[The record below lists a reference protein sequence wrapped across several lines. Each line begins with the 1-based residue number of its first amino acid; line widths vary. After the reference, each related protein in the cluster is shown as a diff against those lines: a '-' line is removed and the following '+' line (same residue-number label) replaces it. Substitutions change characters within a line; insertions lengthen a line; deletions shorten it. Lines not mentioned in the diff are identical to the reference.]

1 MATMRN
7 VSWGN
12 TYWSRVSN
20 WLVLL
25 LMSTVLAACGG
36 GGGDPTLGVKDGAN
50 AGVGSVVLVA
60 GATTIVASGAD
71 GTEVVLT
78 AVVKNPGNNAMAGQ
92 TVTFTASSGTISNT
106 NRVTDANGTVTEKL
120 SVKGD
125 ASLRD
130 ITIKASSSGVESA
143 PVVVKVVPVTSGIAS
158 LLLTSSGGTL
168 ASSGGTAVNMI
179 AFVKDANNAVV
190 PNASVTFSA
199 DSGALGATKVNTNAQ
214 GQALVSLN
222 TGGDASLR
230 TIKVTASAGE
240 QTASTDIGVSGT
252 RLVISAFSTVNLKT
266 STDMV
271 VKLVD
276 SSGNPLV
283 GKPVTFSARSNAIT
297 VKGGGASPALTDNN
311 GQLVLSYNAQA
322 GSSDSISVKAQ
333 GDSVVL
339 PIAINA
345 SNFTINAV
353 SGGNV
358 ALATLNTNTC
368 YAVTVHS
375 DVAGVPQTGN
385 VRFSTSR
392 GAIYQDAA
400 CGTPLQAPLALVGG
414 NAIAYV
420 KASGAGLT
428 ALTAKYEDSG
438 ASVQSEVEFVAPL
451 TAQAT
456 ISLQA
461 DPAVIGANTAG
472 STAQR
477 SALRAI
483 VRDGTAENNLVKNA
497 QVSVSIQTDASNGSL
512 SSPSLVSTDSD
523 GAATVSYIAGQGT
536 TGVDGVVVKAQLQGV
551 SSNAATVKLT
561 VTKKSLFISAGSG
574 NALDAS
580 DSSTYRKTY
589 SVFVTD
595 AAGNP
600 VPDVIITAAA
610 WPRYYYKGYLQYSQ
624 AAQSWVVAAA
634 LKCDNEDRDRSGT
647 FNPNND
653 LNLNGRL
660 DPGIPLNLSTG
671 GKTDSSGTALVT
683 LTYPRDRAN
692 WLDVELTIRGNSSGT
707 EATYVGYTL
716 LPGLATDFN
725 RVDISPPGVI
735 SPYGQATDCRNPN

>member
-1 MATMRN
+1 MRN

-25 LMSTVLAACGG
+25 ALGALLAACGG

-78 AVVKNPGNNAMAGQ
+78 AVVKNPGNNAMTGQ

-125 ASLRD
+125 AGLRD
-130 ITIKASSSGVESA
+130 ITIKASSGGVESA

-230 TIKVTASAGE
+230 TIKVTASAGA

-271 VKLVD
+271 VKLID

-420 KASGAGLT
+420 QASGAGLT

-461 DPAVIGANTAG
+461 DPAVIGANTTG

-497 QVSVSIQTDASNGSL
+497 QVSFSIQNDASNGSL
-512 SSPSLVSTDSD
+512 SSPSLVATDSD
-523 GAATVSYIAGQGT
+523 GVATVSYIAGQGT

-683 LTYPRDRAN
+683 LTYPRDRAH

>member
-1 MATMRN
+1 MRN
-7 VSWGN
+7 FSLGN
-12 TYWSRVSN
+12 TSWSGVSN

-125 ASLRD
+125 AGLRD
-130 ITIKASSSGVESA
+130 ITIKASSGGVESA

-230 TIKVTASAGE
+230 TIKVTASAGA

-420 KASGAGLT
+420 QASGAGLT

-461 DPAVIGANTAG
+461 DPAVIGANTTG

-497 QVSVSIQTDASNGSL
+497 QVSFSIQNDASNGSL
-512 SSPSLVSTDSD
+512 SSPSLVATDSD
-523 GAATVSYIAGQGT
+523 GVATVSYIAGQGT

-683 LTYPRDRAN
+683 LTYPRDRAH

>member
-1 MATMRN
+1 MRN

-25 LMSTVLAACGG
+25 ALGALLAACGG

-50 AGVGSVVLVA
+50 AGVGTVVLVA

-78 AVVKNPGNNAMAGQ
+78 AVVKNPGNNAMTGQ

-130 ITIKASSSGVESA
+130 ITIKASSGGVESA

-168 ASSGGTAVNMI
+168 ASSGGTAVNVI

-199 DSGALGATKVNTNAQ
+199 DSGALGATKVSTNAQ
-214 GQALVSLN
+214 GQAQVSLN

-230 TIKVTASAGE
+230 TIKVTASAGA

-252 RLVISAFSTVNLKT
+252 RLVINAFSTVNLKT

-339 PIAINA
+339 PITINA

-353 SGGNV
+353 SGSNV
-358 ALATLNTNTC
+358 ALTTLNTNTC

-400 CGTPLQAPLALVGG
+400 CGTPLQAPLALAGG

-420 KASGAGLT
+420 QASGAGLT
-428 ALTAKYEDSG
+428 ALTAQYEGSG

-451 TAQAT
+451 TAQST

-472 STAQR
+472 SMAQR

-483 VRDGTAENNLVKNA
+483 VRDGTVENNLVKNA
-497 QVSVSIQTDASNGSL
+497 QVSFSIQADASNGSL
-512 SSPSLVSTDSD
+512 SSPSLVVTDSD
-523 GAATVSYIAGQGT
+523 GVATVSYIAGQGT

-624 AAQSWVVAAA
+624 IAQSWIVVRTANA
-634 LKCDNEDRDRSGT
+634 CDNEDRDRSGT

-653 LNLNGRL
+653 FNLNGRL

-671 GKTDSSGTALVT
+671 GKTDSSGTAIVT

-725 RVDISPPGVI
+725 RVDVSPPGVL

>member
-1 MATMRN
+1 MLAL
-7 VSWGN
+7 GA
-12 TYWSRVSN
+12 
-20 WLVLL
+20 L
-25 LMSTVLAACGG
+25 LAACGG

-78 AVVKNPGNNAMAGQ
+78 AVVKNPGNNAMTGQ

-125 ASLRD
+125 AGLRD
-130 ITIKASSSGVESA
+130 ITIKASSGGVESA

-230 TIKVTASAGE
+230 TIKVTASAGA

-420 KASGAGLT
+420 QASGAGLT

-461 DPAVIGANTAG
+461 DPAVIGANTTG

-497 QVSVSIQTDASNGSL
+497 QVSFSIQNDASNGSL
-512 SSPSLVSTDSD
+512 SSPSLVATDSD
-523 GAATVSYIAGQGT
+523 GVATVSYIAGQGT

-683 LTYPRDRAN
+683 LTYPRDRAH

>member
-1 MATMRN
+1 MRN

-20 WLVLL
+20 WLILL
-25 LMSTVLAACGG
+25 ALGALLAACGG

-78 AVVKNPGNNAMAGQ
+78 AVVKNPGNNAMTGQ

-125 ASLRD
+125 AGLRD
-130 ITIKASSSGVESA
+130 ITIKASSGGVESA

-230 TIKVTASAGE
+230 TIKVTASAGA

-420 KASGAGLT
+420 QASGAGLT

-461 DPAVIGANTAG
+461 DPAVIGANTTG

-497 QVSVSIQTDASNGSL
+497 QVSFSIQNDASNGSL
-512 SSPSLVSTDSD
+512 SSPSLVATDSD
-523 GAATVSYIAGQGT
+523 GVATVSYIAGQGT

-683 LTYPRDRAN
+683 LTYPRDRAH

>member
-1 MATMRN
+1 M
-7 VSWGN
+7 
-12 TYWSRVSN
+12 N
-20 WLVLL
+20 WLAVLAL
-25 LMSTVLAACGG
+25 GALLAACGG

-50 AGVGSVVLVA
+50 AGVGSVALIA
-60 GATTIVASGAD
+60 SATTIAASGAD

-78 AVVKNPGNNAMAGQ
+78 AIVKNASNNALSGQ
-92 TVTFTASSGTISNT
+92 TVAFSASSGTVST
-106 NRVTDANGTVTEKL
+106 TGRVTDANGTVTEKL

-130 ITIKASSSGVESA
+130 ITIKASSGGVESPA
-143 PVVVKVVPVTSGIAS
+143 VVVKVVPVTSGIAS

-168 ASSGGTAVNMI
+168 ASSGGTAVNVI

-199 DSGALGATKVNTNAQ
+199 DSGALGATKVSTNAQ

-230 TIKVTASAGE
+230 TIKVTASAGA
-240 QTASTDIGVSGT
+240 QTASTDVGVSGT

-283 GKPVTFSARSNAIT
+283 GKSVAFSAQLNALT

-333 GDSVVL
+333 GDSVLL

-353 SGGNV
+353 SGANV
-358 ALATLNTNTC
+358 ALTSLATNAC
-368 YAVTVHS
+368 YAVAVHS
-375 DVAGVPQTGN
+375 DVAGVPQSGN

-392 GAIYQDAA
+392 GTIYQDAA
-400 CGTPLQAPLALVGG
+400 CAIALQAPLALVGG

-420 KASGAGLT
+420 QASGAGLT
-428 ALTAKYEDSG
+428 SLTAKYEGSG
-438 ASVQSEVEFVAPL
+438 VSVQSDVEFVAPL
-451 TAQAT
+451 TAQAS

-483 VRDGTAENNLVKNA
+483 VRDGTVENNLVKNA
-497 QVSVSIQTDASNGSL
+497 LVSFSILSDASNGSL
-512 SSPSLVSTDSD
+512 SSPSVVSTDSD
-523 GAATVSYIAGQGT
+523 GVATVGYIAGQGT

-551 SSNAATVKLT
+551 SNNAAMVKLT

-610 WPRYYYKGYLQYSQ
+610 WPRYYYKGYLQFSQ
-624 AAQSWVVAAA
+624 AATSWLVVRTANA
-634 LKCDNEDRDRSGT
+634 CDNEDRDRSGA

-653 LNLNGRL
+653 VNLNGRL

-671 GKTDSSGTALVT
+671 GKTDSSGTATVT

-716 LPGLATDFN
+716 LPGLNTDFN
-725 RVDISPPGVI
+725 RPDTAPPGVV
-735 SPYGQATDCRNPN
+735 SPYGQATECRNPN

>member
-1 MATMRN
+1 MRN
-7 VSWGN
+7 VSLSN

-25 LMSTVLAACGG
+25 ALGTLLAACGG

-78 AVVKNPGNNAMAGQ
+78 VVVKNPGNNAMAGQ

-130 ITIKASSSGVESA
+130 ITIKASSGGVDSTL
-143 PVVVKVVPVTSGIAS
+143 VVVKVVPVTSGIAS

-168 ASSGGTAVNMI
+168 ASSGGTAVNVI

-230 TIKVTASAGE
+230 TIRVTASAGA

-266 STDMV
+266 SSDMV

-283 GKPVTFSARSNAIT
+283 GMPVTFSARSNAIT

-311 GQLVLSYNAQA
+311 GQLVLSYNAQT
-322 GSSDSISVKAQ
+322 GSSDSISIKAQ

-358 ALATLNTNTC
+358 ALTTLNTNTC

-414 NAIAYV
+414 NVIAYV
-420 KASGAGLT
+420 QASGAGLT

-438 ASVQSEVEFVAPL
+438 VSVQSEVEFVAPL
-451 TAQAT
+451 TTQAT

-461 DPAVIGANTAG
+461 DPAVIGANTAS

-477 SALRAI
+477 STLRAI

-497 QVSVSIQTDASNGSL
+497 QVSFSIQVDASNGSL
-512 SSPSLVSTDSD
+512 SSPSLVATDSD
-523 GAATVSYIAGQGT
+523 GVATVSYIAGQGT
-536 TGVDGVVVKAQLQGV
+536 TGADGVVVKAQLQGV

-574 NALDAS
+574 NALDAT

-624 AAQSWVVAAA
+624 TAESWIAVRTANA
-634 LKCDNEDRDRSGT
+634 CDNEDRDRSGT
-647 FNPNND
+647 FNLNND
-653 LNLNGRL
+653 FNHNGRL

-671 GKTDSSGTALVT
+671 GKTDSSGTAIIT

-725 RVDISPPGVI
+725 RVGVSPPGVI

>member
-1 MATMRN
+1 M
-7 VSWGN
+7 
-12 TYWSRVSN
+12 N
-20 WLVLL
+20 WLAVLAL
-25 LMSTVLAACGG
+25 GALLAACGG

-50 AGVGSVVLVA
+50 AGVGSVALIA
-60 GATTIVASGAD
+60 SATTIAASGAD

-78 AVVKNPGNNAMAGQ
+78 AIVKNASNNALSGQ
-92 TVTFTASSGTISNT
+92 TVAFSASSGTVSTT

-120 SVKGD
+120 SIKGD
-125 ASLRD
+125 ATLRD
-130 ITIKASSSGVESA
+130 ITIKASSAGVESPA
-143 PVVVKVVPVTSGIAS
+143 VVVKVVPVTSGIAS

-168 ASSGGTAVNMI
+168 ASSGGTAVNVI

-199 DSGALGATKVNTNAQ
+199 DSGALGATKVSTNAQ

-230 TIKVTASAGE
+230 TIKVTASAGA
-240 QTASTDIGVSGT
+240 QTASTDVGVSGT
-252 RLVISAFSTVNLKT
+252 KLVISAFSTVNLKT

-283 GKPVTFSARSNAIT
+283 GKSVAFSAQLNALT

-333 GDSVVL
+333 GDSVLL

-353 SGGNV
+353 SGANV
-358 ALATLNTNTC
+358 ALTSLTTNTC
-368 YAVTVHS
+368 YAVAVHS

-392 GAIYQDAA
+392 GTIYQDAGCA
-400 CGTPLQAPLALVGG
+400 TPLQAPLALVGG

-428 ALTAKYEDSG
+428 ALTARYEGSG
-438 ASVQSEVEFVAPL
+438 VSVQSDVEFVAPL
-451 TAQAT
+451 TAQASIT
-456 ISLQA
+456 LQA
-461 DPAVIGANTAG
+461 DPAVIGVNTAG
-472 STAQR
+472 SSAQR

-483 VRDGTAENNLVKNA
+483 VRDGTPQNNLVKNA
-497 QVSVSIQTDASNGSL
+497 QVGFSILADASNGSL
-512 SSPSLVSTDSD
+512 SSPSVVSTDSD
-523 GAATVSYIAGQGT
+523 GMATVSYIAGQAT
-536 TGVDGVVVKAQLQGV
+536 TGVDGVVVQAQLQGV
-551 SSNAATVKLT
+551 SNNAATVKLT
-561 VTKKSLFISAGSG
+561 VTKKALFISAGSG
-574 NALDAS
+574 NALDAT

-589 SVFVTD
+589 TVFVTD

-610 WPRYYYKGYLQYSQ
+610 WPRHYYKGYLQYSQ
-624 AAQSWVVAAA
+624 AAAAWVVASTWT
-634 LKCDNEDRDRSGT
+634 CDNEDKDRSGT
-647 FNPNND
+647 LDLNND
-653 LNLNGRL
+653 LNRNGRL

-671 GKTDSSGTALVT
+671 GKTDSTGTASVT

-725 RVDISPPGVI
+725 RLDVSPPGVI

>member
-1 MATMRN
+1 MRN
-7 VSWGN
+7 FSLGNISWG
-12 TYWSRVSN
+12 RALN
-20 WLVLL
+20 WLALL
-25 LMSTVLAACGG
+25 VMSAVLAACGG

-50 AGVGSVVLVA
+50 AGVGSVALIA
-60 GATTIVASGAD
+60 SATTIVASGAD

-78 AVVKNPGNNAMAGQ
+78 AIVKNASNNAMQGQ
-92 TVTFTASSGTISNT
+92 TVSFTASSGTISNT
-106 NRVTDANGTVTEKL
+106 SRVTDANGTVTEKL

-130 ITIKASSSGVESA
+130 ITIKASSGGVESL

-168 ASSGGTAVNMI
+168 ASSGGTGVNVI

-199 DSGALGATKVNTNAQ
+199 SSGALGATQVSTNAQ
-214 GQALVSLN
+214 GQASVSLN

-230 TIKVTASAGE
+230 TIKVTASAGA
-240 QTASTDIGVSGT
+240 QTASTDVGVSGT
-252 RLVISAFSTVNLKT
+252 KLVISAFSTVNLKT

-283 GKPVTFSARSNAIT
+283 GKSVAFSAQVNALT
-297 VKGGGASPALTDNN
+297 VKGGGSSPALTDNN

-333 GDSVVL
+333 GDSVLL
-339 PIAINA
+339 PVAINA

-353 SGGNV
+353 SGSNV
-358 ALATLNTNTC
+358 ALTTLATNTC
-368 YAVTVHS
+368 YAVAVHS

-392 GAIYQDAA
+392 GTIYQDAA
-400 CGTPLQAPLALVGG
+400 CGIALQAPLTLVGG

-420 KASGAGLT
+420 QASGAGLT
-428 ALTAKYEDSG
+428 ALTAKYEGSG
-438 ASVQSEVEFVAPL
+438 VSVQSDVEFVAPL
-451 TAQAT
+451 TAQAS

-461 DPAVIGANTAG
+461 DPAVIGVNTAG

-483 VRDGTAENNLVKNA
+483 VRDGTAQNNLVKNA
-497 QVSVSIQTDASNGSL
+497 QVSFSILSDASNGSL
-512 SSPSLVSTDSD
+512 SSPSVVATDSD
-523 GAATVSYIAGQGT
+523 GMATVSYIAGQAT

-551 SSNAATVKLT
+551 SNNAATVKLT
-561 VTKKSLFISAGSG
+561 VTKKALFISAGSG

-589 SVFVTD
+589 TVFVTD

-610 WPRYYYKGYLQYSQ
+610 WPRHYYKGYLQYSQ
-624 AAQSWVVAAA
+624 AATAWVVAASLA
-634 LKCDNEDRDRSGT
+634 CDNEDKDRSGT
-647 FNPNND
+647 LDPNND

-671 GKTDSSGTALVT
+671 GKTDSTGTANVT

-725 RVDISPPGVI
+725 RLDVSPPGVI

>member
-1 MATMRN
+1 MRN
-7 VSWGN
+7 VSWSN

-25 LMSTVLAACGG
+25 ALGALLAACGG

-78 AVVKNPGNNAMAGQ
+78 AVVKNPGNNAMTGQ

-130 ITIKASSSGVESA
+130 ITIKASSGGVESA

-179 AFVKDANNAVV
+179 AFVKDANNAIV

-199 DSGALGATKVNTNAQ
+199 DSGALGATKVNTNAL
-214 GQALVSLN
+214 GQAQVSLN

-230 TIKVTASAGE
+230 TIKVTASAGA

-252 RLVISAFSTVNLKT
+252 RLVINAFSTVNLKT

-283 GKPVTFSARSNAIT
+283 GKPVTFSARSNALT

-311 GQLVLSYNAQA
+311 GQLVLSYNAQV

-353 SGGNV
+353 SGSNV
-358 ALATLNTNTC
+358 ALSTLNTNTC

-420 KASGAGLT
+420 QASGAGLT
-428 ALTAKYEDSG
+428 ALTAKYEGSG
-438 ASVQSEVEFVAPL
+438 ALVQSEVEFVAPL

-461 DPAVIGANTAG
+461 DPAVIGANTVG

-477 SALRAI
+477 SALRAV
-483 VRDGTAENNLVKNA
+483 VRDGSVENNLVKNA
-497 QVSVSIQTDASNGSL
+497 QVSFSIQADASNGSL
-512 SSPSLVSTDSD
+512 SSPSLVTTDSD
-523 GAATVSYIAGQGT
+523 GVATVSYIAGQGT

-551 SSNAATVKLT
+551 SSNAAAVKLT

-624 AAQSWVVAAA
+624 IAESWIVVRTANA
-634 LKCDNEDRDRSGT
+634 CDNEDRDRSGT

-653 LNLNGRL
+653 FNLNGRL

-671 GKTDSSGTALVT
+671 GKTDSSGTAIVT

-725 RVDISPPGVI
+725 RVDVSPPGVL

>member
-1 MATMRN
+1 M
-7 VSWGN
+7 
-12 TYWSRVSN
+12 N
-20 WLVLL
+20 WLAVLAL
-25 LMSTVLAACGG
+25 GALLAACGG

-50 AGVGSVVLVA
+50 AGVGSVALIA
-60 GATTIVASGAD
+60 SATTIAASGAD

-78 AVVKNPGNNAMAGQ
+78 AIVKNASNNALSGQ
-92 TVTFTASSGTISNT
+92 TVAFSASSGTVSTT

-125 ASLRD
+125 ATLRD
-130 ITIKASSSGVESA
+130 ITIKASSAGVESPA
-143 PVVVKVVPVTSGIAS
+143 VVVKVVPVTSGIAS

-168 ASSGGTAVNMI
+168 ASSGGTAVNVI

-199 DSGALGATKVNTNAQ
+199 DSGALGATRVSTNAQ

-230 TIKVTASAGE
+230 TIKVTASAGA
-240 QTASTDIGVSGT
+240 QTASTDVGVSGT

-283 GKPVTFSARSNAIT
+283 GKSVAFSAQLNALT

-333 GDSVVL
+333 GDSVLL

-353 SGGNV
+353 SGANV
-358 ALATLNTNTC
+358 ALTSLTTNTC
-368 YAVTVHS
+368 YAVAVHS
-375 DVAGVPQTGN
+375 DVAGVPQAGN

-392 GAIYQDAA
+392 GTIYQDAGCA
-400 CGTPLQAPLALVGG
+400 APLQAPLALVGG

-428 ALTAKYEDSG
+428 SLTAKYDGSG
-438 ASVQSEVEFVAPL
+438 VSVQSDVEFVAPL
-451 TAQAT
+451 TAQASIT
-456 ISLQA
+456 LQA
-461 DPAVIGANTAG
+461 DPAVIGVNTAG
-472 STAQR
+472 SSAQR

-483 VRDGTAENNLVKNA
+483 VRDGTPQNNLVKNA
-497 QVSVSIQTDASNGSL
+497 QVGFSILTDASNGSL
-512 SSPSLVSTDSD
+512 SSPSVVSTDSD
-523 GAATVSYIAGQGT
+523 GMATVSYIAGQAT
-536 TGVDGVVVKAQLQGV
+536 TGVDGVVVQAQLQGV
-551 SSNAATVKLT
+551 SNNAATVKLT
-561 VTKKSLFISAGSG
+561 VTKKALFISAGSG
-574 NALDAS
+574 NALDAT

-589 SVFVTD
+589 TVFVTD

-610 WPRYYYKGYLQYSQ
+610 WPRHYYKGYLQYSQ
-624 AAQSWVVAAA
+624 AAAAWVVASTWT
-634 LKCDNEDRDRSGT
+634 CDNEDKDRSGT
-647 FNPNND
+647 LDPNND
-653 LNLNGRL
+653 LNRNGRL

-671 GKTDSSGTALVT
+671 GKTDSTGTASVT

-725 RVDISPPGVI
+725 RLDVSPPGVI

>member
-1 MATMRN
+1 
-7 VSWGN
+7 
-12 TYWSRVSN
+12 
-20 WLVLL
+20 
-25 LMSTVLAACGG
+25 MSTVLAACGG

-125 ASLRD
+125 AGLRD
-130 ITIKASSSGVESA
+130 ITIKASSGGVESA

-230 TIKVTASAGE
+230 TIKVTASAGA

-420 KASGAGLT
+420 QASGAGLT

-461 DPAVIGANTAG
+461 DPAVIGANTTG

-497 QVSVSIQTDASNGSL
+497 QVSFSIQNDASNGSL
-512 SSPSLVSTDSD
+512 SSPSLVATDSD
-523 GAATVSYIAGQGT
+523 GVATVSYIAGQGT

-683 LTYPRDRAN
+683 LTYPRDRAH

>member
-1 MATMRN
+1 MRN

-25 LMSTVLAACGG
+25 ALGALLAACGG

-50 AGVGSVVLVA
+50 AGVGTVVLVA

-78 AVVKNPGNNAMAGQ
+78 AVVKNPGNNAMTGQ

-130 ITIKASSSGVESA
+130 ITIKASSGGVESA

-158 LLLTSSGGTL
+158 LLLTSSSGTL
-168 ASSGGTAVNMI
+168 ASSGGTAVNLI
-179 AFVKDANNAVV
+179 AFVKDANNAIV
-190 PNASVTFSA
+190 PNTNVTFKA
-199 DSGALGATKVNTNAQ
+199 DSGALGATVVSTNAQ
-214 GQALVSLN
+214 GQAIVSLN

-230 TIKVTASAGE
+230 TIKVSASAGA
-240 QTASTDIGVSGT
+240 QTANTEISVTGT
-252 RLVISAFSTVNLKT
+252 KLAANAFSSTNLKT

-276 SSGNPLV
+276 SSGNALL
-283 GKPVTFSARSNAIT
+283 GKPVTFSAQINPLT

-311 GQLVLSYNAQA
+311 GQLVLSYNAQS
-322 GSSDSISVKAQ
+322 GTSDTITIKAQ
-333 GDSVVL
+333 GDSLVMPV
-339 PIAINA
+339 AINA
-345 SNFTINAV
+345 ANFTINAV
-353 SGGNV
+353 TGANV
-358 ALATLNTNTC
+358 ALTTLATRTC
-368 YAVTVHS
+368 YAISVHS
-375 DVAGVPQTGN
+375 DVAGTPQTGN

-392 GAIYQDAA
+392 GAIYQDAGCA
-400 CGTPLQAPLALVGG
+400 TPLLAPLPLVGG

-420 KASGAGLT
+420 QAAGAGRTSLT
-428 ALTAKYEDSG
+428 ARNEGTG
-438 ASVQSEVEFVAPL
+438 VSVQADVEFVAPL
-451 TAQAT
+451 TPQAT
-456 ISLQA
+456 ITLQA
-461 DPAVIGANTAG
+461 DPAVIGANTAD
-472 STAQR
+472 STSQR
-477 SALRAI
+477 SSLRAV

-497 QVSVSIQTDASNGSL
+497 QVGFTILSDASGGSL
-512 SSPSLVSTDSD
+512 SSPSVVNTDSD
-523 GAATVSYIAGQGT
+523 GMATVSYIAGQAS
-536 TGVDGVVVKAQLQGV
+536 TGVDGVIVQAQLQGV
-551 SSNAATVKLT
+551 STSSATAKLT

-574 NALDAS
+574 NVLDGT

-589 SVFVTD
+589 TVFVTD

-610 WPRYYYKGYLQYSQ
+610 WPKFYYKGYLQYS
-624 AAQSWVVAAA
+624 ASAISWIVAQQVEC
-634 LKCDNEDRDRSGT
+634 KNEDQNR
-647 FNPNND
+647 
-653 LNLNGRL
+653 NGMLDANEDENKNGFL

-671 GKTDSSGTALVT
+671 GKTDSSGTTTVT

-692 WLDVELTIRGNSSGT
+692 WLNVELTIRGNSSGT

-716 LPGLATDFN
+716 LPGLFSDFN
-725 RVDISPPGVI
+725 RQDVSPPGVN
-735 SPYGQATDCRNPN
+735 SPYGQANVCSDSK